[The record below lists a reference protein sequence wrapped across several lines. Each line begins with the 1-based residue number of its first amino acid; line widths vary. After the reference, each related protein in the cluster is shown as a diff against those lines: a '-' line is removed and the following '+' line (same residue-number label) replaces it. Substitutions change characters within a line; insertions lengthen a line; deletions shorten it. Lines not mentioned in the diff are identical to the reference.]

1 MTDLQ
6 AKLIQLET
14 DRANFSRL
22 QDQWKRDKHA
32 LLKKIELV
40 CLLKHLN
47 NIINM
52 FQLEGEKRR
61 TDSAVRETALQREAI
76 EKSLNAME
84 RENREL
90 YKNCA
95 QLQQQISQLE
105 MENGN
110 RIIELTKKQRE
121 EQDRQT
127 QKIRAEKIQVFN
139 LQ

>member
-1 MTDLQ
+1 M
-6 AKLIQLET
+6 
-14 DRANFSRL
+14 
-22 QDQWKRDKHA
+22 
-32 LLKKIELV
+32 
-40 CLLKHLN
+40 
-47 NIINM
+47 
-52 FQLEGEKRR
+52 EGEKRR
-61 TDSAVRETALQREAI
+61 TDAAIRETALQREAI

-127 QKIRAEKIQVFN
+127 QKIKAEKIQVSSAAFLWVRFKKVGLFQILCFN
-139 LQ
+139 GFGAEFL